1 MFTRT
6 GLLLPILLILITAHS
21 QPHHQTAKT
30 YRYAPFG
37 WDVGFLEFRP
47 AQYGNQSHPLI
58 IFLHGA
64 GEDGDGSPTQLVRL
78 EAAGIPRLI
87 AAGATMKFGSDAFV
101 VLSPQDNNNF
111 NPGGGGSY
119 WKVLAMLQYA
129 KDSLQIDTNRI
140 YITGLSMGGEGTWGA
155 ITYDTNVIKKF
166 AAAAPISSIRPTPDG
181 GYCNTAAMHMPIWA
195 FHNIVDDNPYTQP
208 LQQTK
213 YVLDQIIACTNPS
226 ISPFPRITYFDTSG
240 HNAWDAAYDTLHR
253 IKAISYTSPFISNAT
268 QDTINL
274 FEWFLLHTRS
284 ITPPANQP
292 PVADAGSNIT
302 ITLPTSSVTL
312 NGSGSHDN
320 DGTITTYAWTK
331 ISGGSAT
338 ITSPSATSTT
348 VTGLT
353 QGTYQFKLTVTDNN
367 SATGADTVQVTVN
380 AAAPSGPYYGMDSVL
395 LMGRY
400 ALVKRPT
407 EDPNYT
413 TTKKYPLII
422 EIADQYEYA
431 DQAPAGVTAL
441 FATGTPKLL
450 QNGVNI
456 YPGDHDGHPIY
467 YIAVKYQPNAFGDLT
482 IPDGFTQ
489 MWDTIMTRYPIDT
502 TKDGNGKY
510 KYVMLVGVGKGGATV
525 FNFTNWNPNVGY
537 GGIGSY
543 RALNLKNIA
552 TSASYALQGWNDS
565 NLISPAAFARLDNKR
580 LRFFESDPP
589 KSEPYIYTNVV
600 AYSNAEAVQFILTG
614 LTDSQV
620 VDSLYSP
627 YGSSSYTNIYKLL
640 VDDTTTSLVQQPLA
654 RPGTTLALTVSDDNA
669 ANTLS
674 VYPNPVKDLVNISAT
689 AGVKTMELY
698 SVTGKRL
705 SISIAPGSG
714 GSNVQLNMST
724 LAKGIY
730 FLHITTMDGSTR
742 ITKLVKQ

>member
-6 GLLLPILLILITAHS
+6 GLFLPILLIFITAHS

-30 YRYAPFG
+30 YHYPPLG

-64 GEDGDGSPTQLVRL
+64 GEDGDGSPQQLVRL
-78 EAAGIPRLI
+78 ENAGIPRLI
-87 AAGATMKFGSDAFV
+87 AAGATMKFGNDAFV

-119 WKVLAMLQYA
+119 WKVLAMLKYA

-140 YITGLSMGGEGTWGA
+140 YITGLSMGGQGVWGA
-155 ITYDTNVIKKF
+155 ITYDTNDIKKF
-166 AAAAPISSIRPTPDG
+166 AAAAPISSIRPSPDG
-181 GYCNTAAMHMPIWA
+181 GYCNTAAMHVPIWA
-195 FHNIVDDNPYTQP
+195 FHNIVDDNPNTQP

-253 IKAISYTSPFISNAT
+253 IKAISYTSPFVSNAT

-274 FEWFLLHTRS
+274 FEWFLQHTRQTT
-284 ITPPANQP
+284 TPSNQP

-331 ISGGSAT
+331 ISGGAAT
-338 ITSPSATSTT
+338 ITSPSAASTT
-348 VTGLT
+348 VTGLV

-367 SATGADTVQVTVN
+367 SATGSDTVQVIVN
-380 AAAPSGPYYGMDSVL
+380 AGTSGGPYYGMDSVL

-400 ALVKRPT
+400 AFVKRPT

-431 DQAPAGVTAL
+431 DQAPAGVSAL
-441 FATGTPKLL
+441 FASGTPKLL
-450 QNGVNI
+450 KNGINI
-456 YPGDHDGHPIY
+456 YPGDHNGHPIY
-467 YIAVKYQPNAFGDLT
+467 YIAVKYQPNAYGDFT
-482 IPDGFTQ
+482 IPDGFSQ
-489 MWDTIMTRYPIDT
+489 LWDTIMTHYPIDT

-510 KYVMLVGVGKGGATV
+510 KYVMLVGVEKGGATV
-525 FNFTNWNPNVGY
+525 FNFTNWNASMDY
-537 GGIGSY
+537 GGTGSY
-543 RALNLKNIA
+543 RALNLKNIV
-552 TSASYALQGWNDS
+552 TSASHPVQGYDS
-565 NLISPAAFARLDNKR
+565 RLLSSSAYARLNNKR

-589 KSEPYIYTNVV
+589 KNEAQNIYNSVV
-600 AYSNAEAVQFILTG
+600 AYSNAEAMQFILTG

-627 YGSSSYTNIYKLL
+627 YGSTSNTNIYKLL
-640 VDDTTTSLVQQPLA
+640 VDDTTTSLAQQPQA
-654 RPGTTLALTVSDDNA
+654 RPGTAQALGTIPDDAGKTLA
-669 ANTLS
+669 
-674 VYPNPVKDLVNISAT
+674 VYPNPVKDMVRISAT
-689 AGVKTMELY
+689 AGVRSMELY
-698 SVTGKRL
+698 SATGKRL
-705 SISIAPGSG
+705 AVSITPGSG
-714 GSNVQLNMST
+714 GSNVPLNMST

-730 FLHITTMDGSTR
+730 FLHVTTMDGSTQ